1 LTDTISQ
8 DTLFF
13 RPDSVGLIPDSI
25 FPGLDTLV
33 FEQDTIEID
42 SVALARWRNS
52 LEPQII
58 TYFQKDKVFGT
69 LKNKELKKTDTY
81 NTDWLTIGF
90 LGIFVYLVIVR
101 ILYSFDI
108 WDIFRGILK
117 IDILD
122 QVGFEKQTESLAYA
136 LSPISA
142 GVYGFYLYYF
152 MSPQLAYLKT
162 DFLFFFFA
170 IGLSLLF
177 LLKSYFEKIIALI
190 FQTTDTFKA
199 YYIDH
204 LLILGIASLL
214 QLPFIIVFFYTE
226 LLGFFWIGLSILGL
240 FWVLRIFR
248 GFIIGLKKT
257 TYSSLYIILYLCSL
271 EILPIALVI
280 KYILNN
286 Q

>member
-1 LTDTISQ
+1 MTDTIAQ

-25 FPGLDTLV
+25 FPGLDTLA
-33 FEQDTIEID
+33 FECDTIAID
-42 SVALARWRNS
+42 SVALAKWRNS
-52 LEPQII
+52 LEPKII
-58 TYFQKDKVFGT
+58 TYFQKDKVFST
-69 LKNKELKKTDTY
+69 LENKEIKRTETY

-90 LGIFVYLVIVR
+90 LGIFVYLVVIR

-136 LSPISA
+136 LAPISA

-152 MSPQLAYLKT
+152 ISPQLAYLKM
-162 DFLFFFFA
+162 DFLFFLFA
-170 IGLSLLF
+170 VGLGVVF
-177 LLKSYFEKIIALI
+177 LIKAYLEKIIALI
-190 FQTTDTFKA
+190 FQTTDTYRA
-199 YYIDH
+199 YYLDH
-204 LLILGIASLL
+204 LLILGISGLM

-226 LLGFFWIGLSILGL
+226 LTVFFWIGLSILGL
-240 FWVLRIFR
+240 FWILRIFR

-257 TYSSLYIILYLCSL
+257 TYSRLYIILYLCSL